1 MRSAAQRSRITGDE
15 ARPGRDVANPPAIP
29 IFPRTAPNP
38 GRRAK
43 ESPHGDGHLPR
54 HTSIYF
60 DRLGEGPPVVLISG
74 GSVDRSSNAGL
85 AAELA
90 GSGFTD
96 YNYDRRGRG
105 DSGDTQPYAIEREV
119 EDIAAVIE
127 AAGGRAHLYGSSSG
141 AALGMHAAAAGLP
154 ITKLAMWEPPYSV
167 NGRPD
172 LPADTAS
179 VYRELV
185 ATGRRGDAAEYFMA
199 KVVGMPPEFVAQA
212 RQAPWWPRQEALA
225 HTPAYDAEVMGD
237 YTIPAELARSVPVPT
252 LILIGG
258 ASFGFFGPTADAL
271 VELIPDARRQVL
283 EGQQHDVDPTA
294 LARPWPGSS
303 PAEPSPR
310 GGPACASALP
320 SCRPARPPPASRPP
334 TRSSRP
340 SARAGA
346 PRSRSPST
354 ATPTAAPWPP
364 WAAPR

>member
-1 MRSAAQRSRITGDE
+1 MLTKHPRPPLPRGPGGPSGPARMRSAAQRSRITGDE

-43 ESPHGDGHLPR
+43 ESPQGDGHLPR

-90 GSGFTD
+90 GSGFTA

-141 AALGMHAAAAGLP
+141 AALGMHAAAVGLP

-199 KVVGMPPEFVAQA
+199 KVVGMPPEFVA
-212 RQAPWWPRQEALA
+212 
-225 HTPAYDAEVMGD
+225 
-237 YTIPAELARSVPVPT
+237 
-252 LILIGG
+252 
-258 ASFGFFGPTADAL
+258 
-271 VELIPDARRQVL
+271 
-283 EGQQHDVDPTA
+283 
-294 LARPWPGSS
+294 
-303 PAEPSPR
+303 
-310 GGPACASALP
+310 
-320 SCRPARPPPASRPP
+320 RPARPPGGPGRRPWPTRRPTTPRSWATTPSRRAGPLGSGADPDPDRRGQLWVLRPHGRRPGRADPRRPP
-334 TRSSRP
+334 PSSGGPAARRRP
-340 SARAGA
+340 HRPGPALARFFAG
-346 PRSRSPST
+346 
-354 ATPTAAPWPP
+354 
-364 WAAPR
+364 